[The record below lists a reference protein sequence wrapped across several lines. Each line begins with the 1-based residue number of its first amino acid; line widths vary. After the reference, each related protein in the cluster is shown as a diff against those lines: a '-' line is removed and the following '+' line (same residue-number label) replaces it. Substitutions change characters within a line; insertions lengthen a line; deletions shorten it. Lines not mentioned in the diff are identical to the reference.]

1 MHSQPLLNSV
11 ASPIT
16 INPHRRCFF
25 TNGFPNPSFLRRRNR
40 AFPAVPS
47 LPLLTRRRNFPSL
60 RSSAQDTSDGVK
72 GGGGEED
79 LELVIAVRSQYNHI
93 AIVDTPSA
101 RVLLLD
107 STHSIHSILQKDQKW
122 TDSYWDEFASLPP
135 IVPEGP
141 ISILGLGGGTA
152 AHLMLHL
159 WPSLQL
165 EGWEID
171 EILIDK
177 ARMYFGLSDLEKN
190 TPAGGCLHVCIGD
203 ALQSTEN
210 DYGRYAACSFLCALI
225 PSDSNYSG
233 IIVDLFNEGKVLP
246 QLEQVSTW
254 LELKRRLMTNGRIM
268 VNCAGIHGHGT
279 SDAIDKRNHLEGKWA
294 EHAVIKAMHEA
305 FPSELSWKRMPDEKG
320 ANYLA
325 LTGPLPDLSSWSA
338 TVPDELS
345 ESVKQ
350 WRSCSFVAGA
360 TSHSA

>member
-1 MHSQPLLNSV
+1 MHSSPLLNPV

-16 INPHRRCFF
+16 INPCSEEFRRCFF
-25 TNGFPNPSFLRRRNR
+25 TNGFPSSSRRKNIAFTPPS
-40 AFPAVPS
+40 PP
-47 LPLLTRRRNFPSL
+47 PLTRQRNF
-60 RSSAQDTSDGVK
+60 RSSDQDGSNVVSGGQK
-72 GGGGEED
+72 GQAEGEED
-79 LELVIAVRSQYNHI
+79 LQLVTAVRSQYNHI

-107 STHSIHSILQKDQKW
+107 STHFFYCHKSIEQSDVSSVLQ
-122 TDSYWDEFASLPP
+122 DEFASLPP

-152 AHLMLHL
+152 AHLMLDL

-177 ARMYFGLSDLEKN
+177 ARIFFGLSELEKK

-210 DYGRYAACSFLCALI
+210 DHGKYA
-225 PSDSNYSG
+225 G

-246 QLEQVSTW
+246 ELEQVSTW
-254 LELKRRLMTNGRIM
+254 LELKRRLMANGRIM
-268 VNCAGIHGHGT
+268 VNCAGIHGT
-279 SDAIDKRNHLEGKWA
+279 SDMVDRRNHLEGKWG

-305 FPSELSWKRMPDEKG
+305 FPGELSWKMMPDEKG

-325 LTGPLPDLSSWSA
+325 LTGPIPDLSWWSGM
-338 TVPDELS
+338 VPNELS

-350 WRSCSFVAGA
+350 WRACNFAGPNRP
-360 TSHSA
+360 

>member
-152 AHLMLHL
+152 AHLMLDL

-165 EGWEID
+165 EG
-171 EILIDK
+171 
-177 ARMYFGLSDLEKN
+177 
-190 TPAGGCLHVCIGD
+190 
-203 ALQSTEN
+203 
-210 DYGRYAACSFLCALI
+210 
-225 PSDSNYSG
+225 
-233 IIVDLFNEGKVLP
+233 IIVDVFNEGKVLP

-350 WRSCSFVAGA
+350 WRVCSVVAGA

>member
-1 MHSQPLLNSV
+1 MHSSPLLNPV

-16 INPHRRCFF
+16 INPCSEEFRRCFF
-25 TNGFPNPSFLRRRNR
+25 TNGFPSSSRRKNIAFAAQPS
-40 AFPAVPS
+40 PP
-47 LPLLTRRRNFPSL
+47 PLTRQRNF
-60 RSSAQDTSDGVK
+60 RSSAQDGSNVVSGGQK
-72 GGGGEED
+72 GQAEGGGGEED
-79 LELVIAVRSQYNHI
+79 LQLVTAVRSQYNHI

-107 STHSIHSILQKDQKW
+107 STHSVHSILHKDQKW

-152 AHLMLHL
+152 AHLMLDL

-177 ARMYFGLSDLEKN
+177 ARIFFGLSELEKK

-210 DYGRYAACSFLCALI
+210 DHGKYA
-225 PSDSNYSG
+225 G

-246 QLEQVSTW
+246 ELEQVSTW
-254 LELKRRLMTNGRIM
+254 LELKRRLMANGRIM
-268 VNCAGIHGHGT
+268 VNCAGIHGT
-279 SDAIDKRNHLEGKWA
+279 SDMVDRRNHLEGKWG

-305 FPSELSWKRMPDEKG
+305 FPGEQLSWKMMQDEKG

-325 LTGPLPDLSSWSA
+325 LTGPLPDLSWWSGM
-338 TVPDELS
+338 VPDELS

-350 WRSCSFVAGA
+350 WRACNFAGPNRP
-360 TSHSA
+360 

>member
-1 MHSQPLLNSV
+1 MHSSPLLNPV

-16 INPHRRCFF
+16 INPCSEEFRRCFF
-25 TNGFPNPSFLRRRNR
+25 TNGFPSSSRRKNIAFTPPS
-40 AFPAVPS
+40 PP
-47 LPLLTRRRNFPSL
+47 PLTRQRNF
-60 RSSAQDTSDGVK
+60 RSSDQDGSNVVSGGQK
-72 GGGGEED
+72 GQAEGEED
-79 LELVIAVRSQYNHI
+79 LQLVTAVRSQYNHI

-107 STHSIHSILQKDQKW
+107 STHSVHSILQKDQKW
-122 TDSYWDEFASLPP
+122 TDSYW
-135 IVPEGP
+135 
-141 ISILGLGGGTA
+141 GGGTA
-152 AHLMLHL
+152 AHLMLDL

-177 ARMYFGLSDLEKN
+177 ARIFFGLSELEKK

-210 DYGRYAACSFLCALI
+210 DHGKYA
-225 PSDSNYSG
+225 G

-246 QLEQVSTW
+246 ELEQVSTW
-254 LELKRRLMTNGRIM
+254 LELKRRLMANGRIM
-268 VNCAGIHGHGT
+268 VNCAGIHGT
-279 SDAIDKRNHLEGKWA
+279 SDMVDRRNHLEGKWG

-305 FPSELSWKRMPDEKG
+305 FPGELSWKMMPDEKG

-325 LTGPLPDLSSWSA
+325 LTGPIPDLSWWSGM
-338 TVPDELS
+338 VPNELS

-350 WRSCSFVAGA
+350 WRACNFAGPNRP
-360 TSHSA
+360 

>member
-122 TDSYWDEFASLPP
+122 TDSYW
-135 IVPEGP
+135 
-141 ISILGLGGGTA
+141 GGGTA
-152 AHLMLHL
+152 AHLMLDL

-210 DYGRYAACSFLCALI
+210 DYGRYA
-225 PSDSNYSG
+225 G
-233 IIVDLFNEGKVLP
+233 IIVDVFNEGKVLP

-350 WRSCSFVAGA
+350 WRVCSVVAGA